1 MKKYDSFCKKKEQ
14 YSQLINNMLLQKTK
28 TIYNTSRN
36 RENHLNAFYKNVLSK
51 SDKNFAM
58 KTDSNYFLSEI
69 RNINCNLKYK
79 LLKKKYE
86 SIKKAKSI
94 KKYEEMKDF
103 SNVIKHLE
111 KWDKEHCNINK
122 DKGNFSSLYNN
133 LITYYRDNN
142 LIDEE
147 KNIHLID
154 NMLKVKP
161 TFRQFL
167 YNNYINQNKLLKEL
181 IMRSPTKI
189 IGSNEIKN
197 KDNNKHK
204 SNDLNNKNIINNKNK
219 IEDIF
224 TNLLNKKNEDK
235 KNNDFYPHKIM
246 KEKLK
251 YEKELHQKLFF
262 LNNLLFNKK
271 FIKDEKK
278 KELDKL
284 YEAKNKL
291 IIEYNENFKIDIK
304 QYWIRYDEYDYNY
317 KKRKELLNTEMN
329 KERKSMKKKTT
340 IKSDYLSLQLKNMEY
355 LKNNNITS
363 LNNEMIKKQKQL
375 KNEYIEKF
383 KKINEQKDSLE
394 KEIKIINYE
403 LEYYKHVNDELLREY
418 KSYYI
423 DILKK
428 GADIRRDGLLW
439 VVKNL
444 IELQI
449 NLEYQHFP
457 KYLTHEQ
464 IDFLKKMAYIIL
476 EENELKIIISVLK
489 KRQSD
494 ERMNDNIKRMNL
506 VDALMNDGKD
516 ESNKLNENN
525 DIRNQINQKFSKIY
539 KNNQNAL
546 KFTFDK
552 NKENIKIKNILI
564 QIKKG
569 LYSIGDNLNRNN
581 NNFIKENKNN
591 ILNAF
596 IGKAKDKDL
605 FSLILSIRN
614 RLVSLN
620 DIKKK
625 LIEKEKENYL
635 DSIKFISNNAYIDK
649 MPVKELIKK
658 SLFGFTQFD
667 T

>member
-1 MKKYDSFCKKKEQ
+1 MKKYDSFYKKKEK

-36 RENHLNAFYKNVLSK
+36 RENNLNTFYKNALSK

-69 RNINCNLKYK
+69 RNINSNLKYK
-79 LLKKKYE
+79 LLSKKYE
-86 SIKKAKSI
+86 NIKKAKSI
-94 KKYEEMKDF
+94 NKYEEMKDF

-111 KWDKEHCNINK
+111 KWDKEHCYINK
-122 DKGNFSSLYNN
+122 DKGNFSLLYNN

-142 LIDEE
+142 LINEE
-147 KNIHLID
+147 KNIQLID

-189 IGSNEIKN
+189 IDSNEIKY
-197 KDNNKHK
+197 KGNNKHK
-204 SNDLNNKNIINNKNK
+204 SNDLNNKNIINKNK

-271 FIKDEKK
+271 YIKEEKK

-329 KERKSMKKKTT
+329 KERKSMKKTTT

-423 DILKK
+423 EILKK
-428 GADIRRDGLLW
+428 GADIRKDGLLW

-506 VDALMNDGKD
+506 VDELMNDGKD

-552 NKENIKIKNILI
+552 NKENLKIKNILI

-596 IGKAKDKDL
+596 IGKTKDKDL

>member
-1 MKKYDSFCKKKEQ
+1 MKKYDSFYKKKEK

-36 RENHLNAFYKNVLSK
+36 RENNLNTFYKNALSR

-69 RNINCNLKYK
+69 RNINSNLKYK
-79 LLKKKYE
+79 LFSKKYE
-86 SIKKAKSI
+86 NIKKAKSI
-94 KKYEEMKDF
+94 NKYEEMKDF

-111 KWDKEHCNINK
+111 KWDKEHCYINK
-122 DKGNFSSLYNN
+122 DKGNFSLLYNN

-142 LIDEE
+142 LINEE
-147 KNIHLID
+147 KNIQLID

-189 IGSNEIKN
+189 IDSNEIKY

-204 SNDLNNKNIINNKNK
+204 SNDLNNKNIINKNK

-271 FIKDEKK
+271 YIKEEKK

-423 DILKK
+423 EILKK
-428 GADIRRDGLLW
+428 GADIRKDGLLW

-506 VDALMNDGKD
+506 VDELMNDGKD

-552 NKENIKIKNILI
+552 NKENLKIKNILI

-596 IGKAKDKDL
+596 IGKTKDKDL

-614 RLVSLN
+614 RLVCLN

>member
-1 MKKYDSFCKKKEQ
+1 MKKYDSFYKKKEK

-36 RENHLNAFYKNVLSK
+36 RENNLNTFYKNALSR

-69 RNINCNLKYK
+69 RNINSNLKYK
-79 LLKKKYE
+79 LFSKKYE
-86 SIKKAKSI
+86 NIKKAKSI
-94 KKYEEMKDF
+94 NKYEEMKDF

-111 KWDKEHCNINK
+111 KWDKEHCYINK
-122 DKGNFSSLYNN
+122 DKGNFSLLYNN

-142 LIDEE
+142 LINEE
-147 KNIHLID
+147 KNIQLID

-189 IGSNEIKN
+189 IDSNEIKY

-204 SNDLNNKNIINNKNK
+204 SNDLNNKNIINKNK

-271 FIKDEKK
+271 YIKEEKK

-423 DILKK
+423 EILKK
-428 GADIRRDGLLW
+428 GADIRKDGLLW

-506 VDALMNDGKD
+506 VDELMNDGKD

-552 NKENIKIKNILI
+552 NKENLKIKNILI

-569 LYSIGDNLNRNN
+569 LYSIGDNFNRNN

-596 IGKAKDKDL
+596 IGKTKDKDL

-614 RLVSLN
+614 RLVCLN